1 MTRPPGTKQRI
12 QEVARELFAQQGV
25 QRTSLQE
32 IADRLGIT
40 KPSLYYHFSSREE
53 LVRSIV
59 QPILDEEEA
68 FLVGQ
73 EALGEVEPR
82 ALLEGYFDFHYRH
95 RAEMVLMLSELTT
108 LADLGLIDL
117 VLDWRRRLVKLLQGP
132 EPTLEQAARAV
143 IALGGLQDCTI
154 QFADVPKDELRR
166 VAVDGACAALGIEP
180 RRRAKAAHG
189 DTGRSSAS

>member
-1 MTRPPGTKQRI
+1 MPRPSDTKQRI
-12 QEVARELFAQQGV
+12 QEVARELFARQGV

-40 KPSLYYHFSSREE
+40 KPALYYHFSSREE

-59 QPILDEEEA
+59 QPMIEEEEA

-73 EALGEVEPR
+73 EALAEVEPR

-95 RAEMVLMLSELTT
+95 RDDVMLMLSELTT

-117 VLDWRRRLVKLLQGP
+117 VLEWRGRLGRLLHGAD
-132 EPTLEQAARAV
+132 PTLEQATRAV
-143 IALGGLQDCTI
+143 IAFGGIQDCTV
-154 QFADVPKDELRR
+154 QFPDVPRDQLCRA
-166 VAVDGACAALGIEP
+166 AVDGACAALGIEP
-180 RRRAKAAHG
+180 HHE
-189 DTGRSSAS
+189 S